1 MNHGDIMVKPD
12 DLWLVI
18 MLWFTKYVDDNA
30 EELRTAFVSH
40 QGKKKLTV
48 ITRSRDESD
57 WTEFF
62 EGIILSIRKNTNEG
76 VT

>member
-12 DLWLVI
+12 DLWLII
-18 MLWFTKYVDDNA
+18 MLWFTKYVDNNA
-30 EELRTAFVSH
+30 EELRRAFVSH

-48 ITRSRDESD
+48 NTISMDESD
-57 WTEFF
+57 WSEFF
-62 EGIILSIRKNTNEG
+62 EGIIVAIKKNTNQG

>member
-12 DLWLVI
+12 DLWLII

-30 EELRTAFVSH
+30 EELRRAFVSH

-48 ITRSRDESD
+48 NTRSMD
-57 WTEFF
+57 
-62 EGIILSIRKNTNEG
+62 
-76 VT
+76 

>member
-48 ITRSRDESD
+48 ITRSMDESD